1 MIFRRFKKCNFRQQ
15 IGILQETGVVSIIAK
30 DDGK

>member
-1 MIFRRFKKCNFRQQ
+1 MCERYKKCNLRQQ